1 MSEARKAIDH
11 VVKVL
16 NGGGNESRLLWH
28 VLTALRGPDN
38 DDNSVKHRSTT
49 HLRGAIGL
57 KHYDGFIRAVVSH
70 GKPRRFSDANE
81 RFSRE
86 AGIFVEV
93 LDAHVQ
99 YHFRSHFDLAVEA
112 LEELDYIER
121 DAANLSE
128 PDTK

>member
-1 MSEARKAIDH
+1 MSEAREAIDH

-16 NGGGNESRLLWH
+16 NDGGRESRLLWD

-57 KHYDGFIRAVVSH
+57 KHCDGFIRAVVSH
-70 GKPRRFSDANE
+70 GKPRRFSHADE
-81 RFSRE
+81 GSS
-86 AGIFVEV
+86 VSKS
-93 LDAHVQ
+93 VQ
-99 YHFRSHFDLAVEA
+99 YHFRSHFNAAVEA

>member
-16 NGGGNESRLLWH
+16 NDGGNESRLLWY

-38 DDNSVKHRSTT
+38 DDDSVKHRSTT

-57 KHYDGFIRAVVSH
+57 KHCDGFVYALVSY
-70 GKPRRFSDANE
+70 GKPRRFSHADE
-81 RFSRE
+81 GSRTST
-86 AGIFVEV
+86 
-93 LDAHVQ
+93 HVQ
-99 YHFRSHFDLAVEA
+99 YHFRNHFNAAVEA
-112 LEELDYIER
+112 LEELNYIER